1 MNYPDMF
8 LKNLFV
14 FHTRNKLFGELT
26 LDIYDSFL
34 YLQYANKSLT
44 LYFDSIEEDS
54 SVLLGYNGNLE
65 KLYTLY
71 NFDMVTGYLNC
82 LNKDFCRLNKVCS
95 FMQIDRKNH
104 QFLQK
109 SFCL

>member
-14 FHTRNKLFGELT
+14 FHTGNRLFGELT

-34 YLQYANKSLT
+34 YLQYDNKSLT

-54 SVLLGYNGNLE
+54 SVLLGYNE
-65 KLYTLY
+65 KTITAIFSLIEIIL
-71 NFDMVTGYLNC
+71 V
-82 LNKDFCRLNKVCS
+82 
-95 FMQIDRKNH
+95 I
-104 QFLQK
+104 
-109 SFCL
+109 FCLFLAKIF